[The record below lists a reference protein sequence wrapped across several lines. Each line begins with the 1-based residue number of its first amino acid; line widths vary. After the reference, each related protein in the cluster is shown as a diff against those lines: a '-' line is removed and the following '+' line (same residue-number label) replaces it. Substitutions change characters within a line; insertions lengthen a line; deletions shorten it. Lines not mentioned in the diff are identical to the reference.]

1 MGLGEALS
9 LGSAAAWA
17 VGVILYRRL
26 GDVLPPLP
34 LNFLKNLVVLALLVP
49 TVVIAH
55 GWLPPSMSTLDIALA
70 VGSGFIGIAVADTLY
85 LRALNELGAG
95 RMGIVGNAYSPLVI
109 VLGVLLLGERLN
121 AWQMLGFALVTVGVL
136 LVAKPPSRWK
146 TEPEHSVRGALLGL
160 LSVLLMA
167 VAIIM
172 VKRVLEQQPL
182 FWVTLVRMI
191 GAVLGMLLIAS
202 LRGEL
207 RRLVPKRPLPWR
219 QLVTAALVGQYL
231 AMLLWLGGYK
241 YTDASVAA
249 ILNETSS
256 AFIVLLAWL
265 WLKERPT
272 RRNLIGVTLALG
284 GVFFMLHA
292 GG

>member
-1 MGLGEALS
+1 VGLGEALS
-9 LGSAAAWA
+9 LASAAAWA

-26 GDVLPPLP
+26 GDVLLPLP

-49 TVVIAH
+49 TVLIAH
-55 GWLPPSMSTLDIALA
+55 GWLPPSMSAVHVALA
-70 VGSGFIGIAVADTLY
+70 LGSGFLGIAVADTLY

-95 RMGIVGNAYSPLVI
+95 RMGIIGNAYSPLVI

-121 AWQMLGFALVTVGVL
+121 GWQMLGFALVSAGVL

-160 LSVLLMA
+160 FSVLLMA

-182 FWVTLVRMI
+182 FWVTLVRMA

-207 RRLVPKRPLPWR
+207 RRLIPKQPLPWR
-219 QLVTAALVGQYL
+219 QLVIAAVVGQYL

-272 RRNLIGVTLALG
+272 RRNLLGVSLALG
-284 GVFFMLHA
+284 GVFFMLGS

>member
-9 LGSAAAWA
+9 LASAAAWA

-49 TVVIAH
+49 TVIIAH

-95 RMGIVGNAYSPLVI
+95 RMGIIGNAYSPLVI

-219 QLVTAALVGQYL
+219 QLVTAAFVGQYL

-284 GVFFMLHA
+284 GVFFMLRA